1 MEDKGERMKKTLKKR
16 IIIAH
21 GVNLDLLGQR
31 EPEIYGTTSLAS
43 IEADL
48 RRLNPGLAQ
57 VFAIEA
63 AELSFYQSNHEGQ
76 FLDKLSEGW
85 DGAVINPGAWTH
97 TSLAL
102 ADRLAGLKLPFSEV
116 HLSNIAKREAFRQ
129 HSYSAPH
136 AVGVCF
142 GFGAASYVC
151 GLSGLYALFAKQP

>member
-1 MEDKGERMKKTLKKR
+1 MKKIL
-16 IIIAH
+16 IAH

-31 EPEIYGTTSLAS
+31 EPEIYGTTTLAS
-43 IEADL
+43 IEAEL
-48 RRLNPGLAQ
+48 RAWNPSVARTFGQEPAQ
-57 VFAIEA
+57 LDF
-63 AELSFYQSNHEGQ
+63 FQSNHEGI

-85 DGAVINPGAWTH
+85 DAAVINPGAWTH

-102 ADRLAGLKLPFSEV
+102 ADRLSGLKLPFAEV

-151 GLSGLYALFAKQP
+151 GLSGIYAYFAMKP